1 MYVCLFTDEWEE
13 MCVVPVSEQISRALQ
28 TEGFQDLLASLGL
41 QAPTQQVSEGLHHN
55 TCLISGLKTFPIC
68 YCT

>member
-41 QAPTQQVSEGLHHN
+41 QAPTQQVSFSTTH
-55 TCLISGLKTFPIC
+55 TV
-68 YCT
+68 